1 MAQFLNARCLMLRWR
16 TLILA
21 LVLVLGL
28 PLRLAGAAQAPCHA
42 VSAGMPAT
50 ALGQAQHAMKRHT
63 QAAPSAVAVMA
74 PGERNH
80 ACMASMTDRH
90 PSGQCGMNAPC
101 CSGALP
107 AAPPRID
114 APALS
119 MLFVIRLVSDPASP
133 FLTDGVDRPPRP
145 ILV

>member
-1 MAQFLNARCLMLRWR
+1 MLMLRWR

-21 LVLVLGL
+21 IVLVLGL

-42 VSAGMPAT
+42 AAAGMGAT
-50 ALGQAQHAMKRHT
+50 ALGQAQHVLTRHA
-63 QAAPSAVAVMA
+63 QAAPNAIAA
-74 PGERNH
+74 IATGERH
-80 ACMASMTDRH
+80 DCSMASMTDRH
-90 PSGQCGMNAPC
+90 SSGQCGTNAPC

-107 AAPPRID
+107 AAHPRID

-119 MLFVIRLVSDPASP
+119 MLCVIRLVSDPASP

-145 ILV
+145 ALV